1 VNAWRAFDGAF
12 TMHLRLYTFRRSRFI
27 TAIVA
32 PATTGA
38 IGVLVLRTTNDSAA
52 AFCRV
57 LVGGGLAGM
66 WGSLLGTAVFTLR
79 REREWYGTLPL
90 LSVVPAPVEAIFG
103 AYLLAEA
110 AIGFAGIVASL
121 LVGWGILG
129 GRIAIIS
136 PDVFALSTV
145 LSAVSLGALALVF
158 MPVVVLLPILT
169 RWINML
175 EYPVWLL
182 AGFLFPV
189 ALLPGWMNHLSP
201 LVSAYWATAAMSGA
215 AQGTGW
221 AGILPDW
228 AALAGL
234 SVGYVALSIV
244 LLRLVVTRVRQS
256 GALTLG

>member
-1 VNAWRAFDGAF
+1 
-12 TMHLRLYTFRRSRFI
+12 MHLRLYTFRQTRFI

-32 PATTGA
+32 PATTAA
-38 IGVLVLRTTNDSAA
+38 IGVLVLRTTNDSQA

-66 WGSLLGTAVFTLR
+66 WGSVLGTAVFTLR

-90 LSVVPAPVEAIFG
+90 ISVVPAPVDAVFG

-110 AIGFAGIVASL
+110 SIGFVGIVTSL
-121 LVGWGILG
+121 IAGWGILG
-129 GRIAIIS
+129 GQITIVS
-136 PDVFALSTV
+136 PDVFAVSAV

-158 MPVVVLLPILT
+158 MPLVVLLPILT

-189 ALLPGWMNHLSP
+189 VLLPGWMNHLSP
-201 LVSAYWATAAMSGA
+201 LVSAYWATEAMSGA
-215 AQGTGW
+215 AQGSGW
-221 AGILPDW
+221 AGVLPEW
-228 AALAGL
+228 GSMLGL
-234 SVGYVALSIV
+234 SVGYVVLSIA
-244 LLRLVVTRVRQS
+244 LLHFVVARVRRS